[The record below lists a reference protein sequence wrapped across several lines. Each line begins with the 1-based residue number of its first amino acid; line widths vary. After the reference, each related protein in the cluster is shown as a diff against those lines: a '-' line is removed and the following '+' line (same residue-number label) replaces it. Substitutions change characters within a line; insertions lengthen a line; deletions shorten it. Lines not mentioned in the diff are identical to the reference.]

1 LDCRRAIGGAI
12 VPHRVA
18 DRKTWQDGWNMP
30 PAPKLRLVGG
40 PLVLVMLAVSACRA
54 GGATDQLPATE
65 GAVQSAASDPGGFAL
80 SSPEFGEGQAIPRRY
95 ACDGDDISP
104 PLAWSGAPGEA
115 AVLALIVDDPDAS
128 GFVHWVVFDMTA
140 SATGSLSAG
149 WSKSPDAPPQGTN
162 GFGRVGYGG
171 PCPPSG
177 THRYVFRLLALGEAL
192 ALSGAPTARQVLDAA
207 AGHILGEASLTGTY
221 ARGG

>member
-1 LDCRRAIGGAI
+1 
-12 VPHRVA
+12 
-18 DRKTWQDGWNMP
+18 MP
-30 PAPKLRLVGG
+30 LAAKLRLVGG
-40 PLVLVMLAVSACRA
+40 LLLLVMLAISACQA
-54 GGATDQLPATE
+54 GGAVRQPPATE
-65 GAVQSAASDPGGFAL
+65 GAVQSPSNRPGGFTL
-80 SSPEFGEGQAIPRRY
+80 SSPDFGEGQAIPRRY

-104 PLAWSGAPGEA
+104 PLAWSGAPAEA
-115 AVLALIVDDPDAS
+115 AALALVVDDPDAN

-177 THRYVFRLLALGEAL
+177 THRYYFKLYALDTTISLLP
-192 ALSGAPTARQVLDAA
+192 GATKERVLKEME
-207 AGHILGEASLTGTY
+207 GHILAQGELMGTFSK
-221 ARGG
+221 

>member
-1 LDCRRAIGGAI
+1 MPRVTMRILGPALAAPMLAACSGAGAATTSMSTQPATRA
-12 VPHRVA
+12 PL
-18 DRKTWQDGWNMP
+18 P
-30 PAPKLRLVGG
+30 PAGVHLPSASPK
-40 PLVLVMLAVSACRA
+40 
-54 GGATDQLPATE
+54 E
-65 GAVQSAASDPGGFAL
+65 SDMRIPDSSERFTL
-80 SSPEFGEGQAIPRRY
+80 TSPEFADGAEIPRRY
-95 ACDGDDISP
+95 TCEGDDVSP
-104 PLAWSGAPGEA
+104 ALSWSGAPGDA
-115 AVLALIVDDPDAS
+115 MALALIVDDPDAS